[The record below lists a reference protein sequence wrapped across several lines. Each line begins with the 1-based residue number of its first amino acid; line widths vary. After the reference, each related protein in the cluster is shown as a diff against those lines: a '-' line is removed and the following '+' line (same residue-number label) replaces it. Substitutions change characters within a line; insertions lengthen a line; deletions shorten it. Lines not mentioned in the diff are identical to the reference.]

1 MQHPA
6 KTDKVDLFA
15 RISYF
20 PCPKCAHLQIQS
32 IRCWLFQNTVDET
45 IFERYPWSCE
55 RIFTVDTLPVPF
67 ESTPSKPDRKPPGR
81 KKGSKN
87 RTSVLLL
94 QAQREIE
101 QKFGVRYWDPV
112 VALATIAADP
122 TTDLELKI
130 LALVKVAPYFHAT
143 AKPVLVDLDTK
154 KDKPVDLERLMNKVA
169 RELLIENHVTV
180 EREQAIREEEVEEK

>member
-1 MQHPA
+1 M
-6 KTDKVDLFA
+6 
-15 RISYF
+15 
-20 PCPKCAHLQIQS
+20 
-32 IRCWLFQNTVDET
+32 
-45 IFERYPWSCE
+45 
-55 RIFTVDTLPVPF
+55 DTLPVPF
-67 ESTPSKPDRKPPGR
+67 ESTPGKPDRKPPGR

-101 QKFGVRYWDPV
+101 QKFGVRHWDPV

-143 AKPVLVDLDTK
+143 AKPVLIDPDSK
-154 KDKPVDLERLMNKVA
+154 KDKPVDLERLMQKVA
-169 RELLIENHVTV
+169 KELLIENHVTV
-180 EREQAIREEEVEEK
+180 DRAPQDEVEEETDEEEVEEK